1 MALGKYEIAKLRSN
15 EIDACIIK
23 TLQSRQSFRVQ
34 AGAGSGKT
42 YSLNKVIDW
51 IQDNYWHSLNLKKQ
65 KSCLYYIYERPELPQ
80 ICAIDDND
88 GFVKV
93 ITCNDFCGERQKG
106 YI

>member
-1 MALGKYEIAKLRSN
+1 MAFIEFKE
-15 EIDACIIK
+15 
-23 TLQSRQSFRVQ
+23 T
-34 AGAGSGKT
+34 
-42 YSLNKVIDW
+42 
-51 IQDNYWHSLNLKKQ
+51 